1 MVSKAT
7 VTMLKNLFRYRLK
20 NPEKIKAQAKKDY
33 LTQKSKPDFK
43 LKRTLY
49 NNKRKEEQY
58 NKEVVN
64 AIAS

>member
-1 MVSKAT
+1 MHKP
-7 VTMLKNLFRYRLK
+7 KN
-20 NPEKIKAQAKKDY
+20 Y

-58 NKEVVN
+58 NKEVVK